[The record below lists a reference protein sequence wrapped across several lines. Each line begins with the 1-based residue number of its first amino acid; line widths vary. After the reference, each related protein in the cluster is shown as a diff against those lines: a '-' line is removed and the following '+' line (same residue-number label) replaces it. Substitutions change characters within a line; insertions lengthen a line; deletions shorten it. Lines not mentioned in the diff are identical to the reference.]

1 MIKPTVGRIVLVW
14 RMQTEDDS
22 QPEAARI
29 VFVNSDT
36 SINVVGESKSGMRF
50 FLPDLHLRQEA
61 HEQLPWPFAD
71 WMPYQKG
78 QAAKTEAL
86 EKLVGSVG

>member
-1 MIKPTVGRIVLVW
+1 MIKPTVGRIVLVH

-36 SINVVGESKSGMRF
+36 SINVVGESKSGAHF
-50 FLPDLHLRQEA
+50 FIANLHLRQEE
-61 HEQLPWPFAD
+61 HEQPPWPFAD
-71 WMPYQKG
+71 WMPYQKAV
-78 QAAKTEAL
+78 AAGDIPPVKH
-86 EKLVGSVG
+86 VI